1 MPVDDASAITLLET
15 LGAQALPLFWLLLGA
30 MLCFAA
36 LAWRLDRRYLI
47 PRETSRLPP
56 GWYFLLRMAIGF
68 ALIVA
73 AAAVFAELAEVL
85 DNAHWASRY
94 DQVFSSAIGK
104 NISARTYLVFS
115 WLTRL
120 GDTATL
126 TALCVVVAVLLM
138 LQRQPWLALVWTLA
152 IAGNALLNTT
162 LKAIFERARPLHEAT
177 VVYAQGWSFPSGH
190 SSGAVVAYGMLA
202 YVTLHSLKPAQAAR
216 AGLPIVLLAT
226 ALAFSVGCSRLFLQ
240 VHFATDVL
248 AGFASGS
255 AWLLACIGGAGLTR
269 HYRQPAPRLSNR

>member
-190 SSGAVVAYGMLA
+190 SSGATVAYGMLA
-202 YVTLHSLKPAQAAR
+202 YVAVRTLPAAWH
-216 AGLPIVLLAT
+216 LPAVLAAT
-226 ALAFSVGCSRLFLQ
+226 ALVFTVGCSRVFLQ
-240 VHFATDVL
+240 VHFASDVA
-248 AGFASGS
+248 AGFASGT
-255 AWLLACIGGAGLTR
+255 AWLTVCIVSVELAR
-269 HYRQPAPRLSNR
+269 HYRRPAGSTP